1 MVKNILGVL
10 QNILGVL
17 RVLKKISAKGCRKL
31 ISLVEIL
38 SAETFSARL
47 SLDDE
52 MLLEEGQINLSF
64 AITIYSR

>member
-17 RVLKKISAKGCRKL
+17 RVLEKKGCRKL

-38 SAETFSARL
+38 SAVTFSARL
-47 SLDDE
+47 SLDE
-52 MLLEEGQINLSF
+52 MMRCF
-64 AITIYSR
+64 WKKAR